1 MKPRQFTVAFKC
13 SNCPEVGVRTW
24 TESASESQVAGE
36 GRTLVSVTQ
45 GFHIET
51 GRTESGEPLIV
62 CDACDQIQPD

>member
-1 MKPRQFTVAFKC
+1 MKPKQFTVAFKC

-24 TESASESQVAGE
+24 TEPAGRSQTVGE
-36 GRTLVSVTQ
+36 GRMLVSVTQ

-51 GRTESGEPLIV
+51 GRTDSGEPLIV